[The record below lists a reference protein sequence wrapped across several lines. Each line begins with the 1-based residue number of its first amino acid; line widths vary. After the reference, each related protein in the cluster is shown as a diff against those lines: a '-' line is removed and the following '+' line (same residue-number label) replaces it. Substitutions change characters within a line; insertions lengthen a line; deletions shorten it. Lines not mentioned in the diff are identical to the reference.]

1 MSLKLKILHLL
12 EETDGMCLDN
22 KEERME
28 VAARLANGLAPAP
41 PTNRTM
47 LDELIDVLT
56 TLKPRDWDMRGLAK
70 WQVSVGDTDVV
81 LLNTHTSADSLNL
94 YVNRRK
100 FDLNENQRNKLLDYC
115 GHNGQELRDTILEK
129 ALRDLRTLK

>member
-56 TLKPRDWDMRGLAK
+56 TLKPRDLDMRGLAK

-100 FDLNENQRNKLLDYC
+100 FDLNENQRNKLWDYC